1 MGTTARDM
9 SGFKLGAEHLK
20 KLGLNEDYTQIEGY
34 VPPTELGY
42 DSRENEIIE
51 PIKIE
56 EPTVEEKKPEAEP
69 EKKPEETKVETK
81 EEPVSQE
88 QQIKTEPEEKL
99 ETDKKTETTAQSPLD
114 EFTQKLTDVAKAYQT
129 PEERNQLLKD
139 LENRDKFFATVTQ
152 KSQSLA
158 AEKKVFDDMVEAMG
172 YNAIR
177 EFLSNEEFME
187 TLDRDWFDGK
197 KENNP
202 LRKLPEVYKHIE
214 EKSKQEQEDFDK
226 EMDRQVNQLKTLD
239 KKYESFDEI
248 LKLSEIAD
256 KKGVNLLIAH
266 ELQQSNLKGEAETT
280 TLKKTVTDHESKI
293 AELNKALEK
302 AQGELQERN
311 NELSEIRKTG
321 VIKPIIN
328 PGASGSAAKNESLD
342 LKPAVGFDKK
352 STLIKKRLGVG

>member
-1 MGTTARDM
+1 MGATARDM
-9 SGFKLGAEHLK
+9 SGFKLGEEHLK
-20 KLGLNEDYTQIEGY
+20 KIGLNKDFTPIEGY
-34 VPPTELGY
+34 EPPTELGY
-42 DSRENEIIE
+42 DARENEIIE
-51 PIKIE
+51 
-56 EPTVEEKKPEAEP
+56 TVKPEDKPETEP
-69 EKKPEETKVETK
+69 DKKPEEIKETK
-81 EEPVSQE
+81 EETVSQE
-88 QQIKTEPEEKL
+88 QQIDKPDTTEKPE
-99 ETDKKTETTAQSPLD
+99 TTTTAQTPSD
-114 EFTQKLTDVAKAYQT
+114 EFTQKLVEVAKAYQT

-177 EFLSNEEFME
+177 EFLSNEEFLE

-280 TLKKTVTDHESKI
+280 ALKKTVTDHESKI

-302 AQGELQERN
+302 AKSELQERN

-352 STLIKKRLGVG
+352 STLIKKRLGIG